1 MLTRVEIRD
10 FALIEHV
17 CLEPGHGLLILTGE
31 TGAGKSILIDAIG
44 ALTGGRIS
52 RDMIRHE
59 SSAALVE
66 AVFEIERGVFPDEL
80 AEQLGFSEEPVQEL
94 ILAREIAASGK
105 STCRINGRLS
115 SIALLKEL
123 AQYLIDIHGQ
133 HDQQA
138 IFRVDSHL
146 QLLDRFGGEPVSTA
160 WQAYLDL
167 LQQYQSCLREIA
179 SLGSDP
185 AERARQ
191 IDLLQ
196 YQIDEISEATLQ
208 AGEDD
213 KLTQRRRIIA
223 NAAKIR
229 DALID
234 ACELIAGDQPESILA
249 QLSQATARVE
259 TANRQTGALDDTSAH
274 LAEAM
279 DLLEDAAA
287 ALRDFLDG
295 SDADPEELERLDERL
310 DLIFRLK
317 KKYGGTIAAVLE
329 FGRQAAQEH
338 ERLSGG
344 EARYELLQAEKEK
357 WRGKLMFA
365 ARKLSALRRE
375 AGARLEQLIG
385 SELADLDMKNS
396 CFEVHFNDL
405 PDDPASFSRSGLD
418 DVEFLLSANRGEPVR
433 PLARIA
439 SGGEASRIM
448 LAIKTILA
456 QADRIPVLIFDE
468 IDTGVSGRT
477 AGKVGEKML
486 QLSSGRQIFC
496 ITHMAQIAAMADQ
509 HWLIEKNSDLSRT
522 WTGLRELDQ
531 AGREGELARLLSG
544 GIGDEAAHRLAE
556 SLLNQAQLTRGLSD
570 VPDRA
575 E

>member
-1 MLTRVEIRD
+1 MLTHVEIRD

-17 CLEPGHGLLILTGE
+17 CLEPGQGLLILTGE

-52 RDMIRHE
+52 REMIRHGAPF
-59 SSAALVE
+59 AAVE
-66 AVFEIERGVFPDEL
+66 AVFEIRRSMLPDEL
-80 AEQLGFSEEPVQEL
+80 TEQLGMSDEPVQEL

-105 STCRINGRLS
+105 STCRINGRLAS
-115 SIALLKEL
+115 LSLLKEI

-138 IFRVDSHL
+138 IFRIDSHL
-146 QLLDRFGGEPVSTA
+146 QLLDRFGGEPVAGA
-160 WQAYLDL
+160 WQSYLDL
-167 LQQYQSCLREIA
+167 LQHYQACLKEIA

-191 IDLLQ
+191 LDLLK
-196 YQIDEISEATLQ
+196 YQIDEINEAALKKD
-208 AGEDD
+208 EDE
-213 KLTQRRRIIA
+213 LLAQRRRIIA

-229 DALID
+229 DALTD
-234 ACELIAGDQPESILA
+234 ACELIAGDQAESILA
-249 QLSQATARVE
+249 RLSLAAVRVD
-259 TANRQTGALDDTSAH
+259 AVNRQTGALDETAAR
-274 LAEAM
+274 LTEAIDM
-279 DLLEDAAA
+279 LEDAAA
-287 ALRDFLDG
+287 ELRDFLED

-317 KKYGGTIAAVLE
+317 KKYGGSVAAVLDYCRLAE
-329 FGRQAAQEH
+329 ENY

-344 EARYELLQAEKEK
+344 EARYEQLQAEKEQ
-357 WRGKLMFA
+357 WRRKLIQA
-365 ARKLSALRRE
+365 ARQLSALRRE
-375 AGARLEQLIG
+375 AGSRLAQLIC
-385 SELADLDMKNS
+385 SELADLGMKNAR
-396 CFEVHFNDL
+396 FEVHFADI
-405 PDDPASFSRSGLD
+405 AETSATFSRSGLD
-418 DVEFLLSANRGEPVR
+418 DVEFLLSANPGEPVR

-477 AGKVGEKML
+477 AGKVGEKLL
-486 QLSSGRQIFC
+486 QLSAGRQIFC

-509 HWLIEKNSDLSRT
+509 HWLIEKNSDLNRT
-522 WTGLRELDQ
+522 WTVLRELDPVN
-531 AGREGELARLLSG
+531 RESELARLLSG
-544 GIGDEAAHRLAE
+544 GIGDDAAHQLAG
-556 SLLNQAQLTRGLSD
+556 SLLEQAKLIRLQ
-570 VPDRA
+570 
-575 E
+575 

>member
-1 MLTRVEIRD
+1 
-10 FALIEHV
+10 
-17 CLEPGHGLLILTGE
+17 
-31 TGAGKSILIDAIG
+31 
-44 ALTGGRIS
+44 
-52 RDMIRHE
+52 
-59 SSAALVE
+59 
-66 AVFEIERGVFPDEL
+66 
-80 AEQLGFSEEPVQEL
+80 
-94 ILAREIAASGK
+94 
-105 STCRINGRLS
+105 
-115 SIALLKEL
+115 LKDL

-138 IFRVDSHL
+138 IFRVESHL
-146 QLLDRFGGEPVSTA
+146 QLLDRFGGEPVSAA
-160 WQAYLDL
+160 WQVYLDQ
-167 LQQYQSCLREIA
+167 LQQDQACVREIA

-196 YQIDEISEATLQ
+196 YQVDEINDAALQ
-208 AGEDD
+208 DGEDE

-234 ACELIAGDQPESILA
+234 ACELIAGDQPDSILA
-249 QLSQATARVE
+249 RISQASARVDA
-259 TANRQTGALDDTSAH
+259 ANRQTGAFEEPSAR

-279 DLLEDAAA
+279 DLLEGAAA
-287 ALRDFLDG
+287 DLRDFLDDG
-295 SDADPEELERLDERL
+295 DADPQELERLDERL
-310 DLIFRLK
+310 DVIFRLK
-317 KKYGGTIAAVLE
+317 KKYGGTLAAVLE
-329 FGRQAAQEH
+329 FGRQAAKEH

-344 EARYELLQAEKEK
+344 EARYELLQGEKEK
-357 WRGKLMFA
+357 WRGKLMLA
-365 ARKLSALRRE
+365 ARRLSALRRE
-375 AGARLEQLIG
+375 AGARLEQLIC
-385 SELADLDMKNS
+385 SELADLGMKNAS
-396 CFEVHFNDL
+396 FEVHFGEI
-405 PDDPASFSRSGLD
+405 PDEPASFGRSGLD

-477 AGKVGEKML
+477 AGKVGEKLL
-486 QLSSGRQIFC
+486 QLSSGRQVFC

-522 WTGLRELDQ
+522 WTGLRELDRVE
-531 AGREGELARLLSG
+531 REGELARLLSG

-556 SLLNQAQLTRGLSD
+556 SLLDQAKLTR
-570 VPDRA
+570 RQA
-575 E
+575 